1 MLNMLIKKWHMFR
14 VCNKLSLKMSEI
26 IYSHCVRDK

>member
-1 MLNMLIKKWHMFR
+1 
-14 VCNKLSLKMSEI
+14 MSEI

>member
-1 MLNMLIKKWHMFR
+1 MLNILIKNDMFR
-14 VCNKLSLKMSEI
+14 VCNKLCLKTSEI